1 MRYKCPPNVQSKIEN
16 ELRWLQDLGMTPEEK
31 ITLLEFMATSYGL
44 DPEDR
49 DAMMEAAGVVA
60 VEEILLK

>member
-1 MRYKCPPNVQSKIEN
+1 
-16 ELRWLQDLGMTPEEK
+16 MTPEEK
-31 ITLLEFMATSYGL
+31 ITLLEFMATQYGL
-44 DPEDR
+44 DPEDK